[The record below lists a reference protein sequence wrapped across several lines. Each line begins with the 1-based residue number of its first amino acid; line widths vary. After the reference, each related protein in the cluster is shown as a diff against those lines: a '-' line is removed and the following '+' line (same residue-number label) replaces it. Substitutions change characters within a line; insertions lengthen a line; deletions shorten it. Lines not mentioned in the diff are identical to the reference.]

1 MSHPWLRLA
10 LSLGW
15 IASLLLVATVVG
27 AERKEVE
34 DEDVTGDDSRS
45 GGVVRLASLD
55 LNQQPPAVD
64 PTSPT
69 PNRSSRASRS
79 TTYARLSRAPNM
91 FGDSQLLIRTFQV
104 DGSNGTQPVLASFA
118 ANAVGARK
126 IAENEKV
133 LPMDRVFA
141 SYNEFHGVSAPL
153 GPPNSPPSGGAQ
165 FGRST
170 LGFEKTFLDGTWS
183 AEARIA
189 ASSSPEMSLNGV
201 QYDGGTPANLTF
213 YLKNLLYGDDEV
225 ALGAGLG
232 LGVPMSSDVVLTTP
246 NNVLVYREETLHL
259 MPYVGFLA
267 MPTDEWFFGGFAQL
281 DFSTGQNQLSALRPG
296 GAGQALAS
304 AEDQHLLFLD
314 LSIGRWLYRDEGARV
329 LTGLAAVTELHY
341 ITTLNDADSATALGP
356 AGPLGPTGLYTLSSA
371 ANRIDVLNLTAGV
384 QFQLGAM
391 SNLRVAG
398 VAPLT
403 NDFNRLFD
411 SEIQISF
418 NRMF

>member
-1 MSHPWLRLA
+1 
-10 LSLGW
+10 
-15 IASLLLVATVVG
+15 
-27 AERKEVE
+27 
-34 DEDVTGDDSRS
+34 
-45 GGVVRLASLD
+45 
-55 LNQQPPAVD
+55 
-64 PTSPT
+64 
-69 PNRSSRASRS
+69 
-79 TTYARLSRAPNM
+79 M

-104 DGSNGTQPVLASFA
+104 DGSNGNQPVLASFA
-118 ANAVGARK
+118 SNAVGARK
-126 IAENEKV
+126 VAENEKV

-153 GPPNSPPSGGAQ
+153 GPPNSPPGGAQ

-213 YLKNLLYGDDEV
+213 YLKNLLYADDEV

-232 LGVPMSSDVVLTTP
+232 LGVPMSSDVVLSTP

-267 MPTDEWFFGGFAQL
+267 MPTDDWFFGGFAQL

-304 AEDQHLLFLD
+304 VEDQHLLFLD

-341 ITTLNDADSATALGP
+341 ITTLNDADTATALGP
-356 AGPLGPTGLYTLSSA
+356 AGPLGPTGLYTLSSV

-384 QFQLGAM
+384 QFQLGAL

-403 NDFNRLFD
+403 GDFDRLFD
-411 SEIQISF
+411 SEIQVSF